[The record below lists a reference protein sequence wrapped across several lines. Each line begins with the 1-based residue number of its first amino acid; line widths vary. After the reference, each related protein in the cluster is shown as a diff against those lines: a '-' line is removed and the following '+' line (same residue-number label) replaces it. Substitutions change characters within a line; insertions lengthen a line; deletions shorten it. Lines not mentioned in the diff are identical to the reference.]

1 MERARPRRAATAAG
15 GGQAVSGWRGEA
27 PPAIDAIRGRR
38 FGRGR
43 KNRNVWTWTWT
54 WTCEVLDLRIF
65 VANRGSVG
73 GCSTMVA
80 LLKDALRAAE
90 EAAGKAAAFKPT
102 TESTLERIRAAEEQ
116 AEEHGDSV
124 KQSAQAD
131 VLMRMSCGGG

>member
-1 MERARPRRAATAAG
+1 MG
-15 GGQAVSGWRGEA
+15 GEA
-27 PPAIDAIRGRR
+27 THPRPFTP
-38 FGRGR
+38 FGGAGLGEGTRIETSGPGPGPGPV
-43 KNRNVWTWTWT
+43 KY
-54 WTCEVLDLRIF
+54 LDLSIL

-73 GCSTMVA
+73 GSSTMVA

-90 EAAGKAAAFKPT
+90 EAAGKAAAFRPT

-131 VLMRMSCGGG
+131 VLMRKWLRLFSHFGAHSRSIVSVIESKA